1 MPDNPFDKPRS
12 DYDNAYSN
20 YLEASQRFDYFVAGI
35 SIAIV
40 GYLGSRFT
48 ATPIGWNASTVEL
61 ASLIS
66 LLASAFSGLKRV
78 QTIVYLL
85 KSTQQHIRE
94 VDSAAAFTEAAT
106 AGQTAIDYAAGQALS
121 ARDLAV
127 RGETH
132 RGNAESYKKLQQ
144 DLGVLTSR
152 WSLFRDRLLI
162 FGLSLLILA
171 RLVAAY
177 H

>member
-12 DYDNAYSN
+12 DYENAYSD
-20 YLEASQRFDYFVAGI
+20 YLEASQRFDYFLAGV
-35 SIAIV
+35 SIALV

-48 ATPIGWNASTVEL
+48 PTPIGWNASTVEL
-61 ASLIS
+61 AALIS

-78 QTIVYLL
+78 QTLVHLL
-85 KSTQQHIRE
+85 KLTQQHIRE

-106 AGQTAIDYAAGQALS
+106 AGQTAIDYAARQALS
-121 ARDLAV
+121 VRDLSV

-144 DLGVLTSR
+144 DMGVLSGR
-152 WSLFRDRLLI
+152 WSLFRDRLLVL
-162 FGLSLLILA
+162 GLSLLILA